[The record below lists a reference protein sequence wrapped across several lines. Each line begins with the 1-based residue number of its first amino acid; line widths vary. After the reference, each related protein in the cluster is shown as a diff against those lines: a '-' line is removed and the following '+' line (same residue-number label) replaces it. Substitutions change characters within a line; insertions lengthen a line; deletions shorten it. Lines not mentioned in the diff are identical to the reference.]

1 MPECFSKSP
10 LYLADTLG
18 SALKLH
24 SNTEMGRPAM
34 ELESGLR
41 EAVALASSGAM
52 GALLVWGYQKS
63 IKKERLVK
71 LSRRLGRG

>member
-1 MPECFSKSP
+1 
-10 LYLADTLG
+10 
-18 SALKLH
+18 
-24 SNTEMGRPAM
+24 M

-63 IKKERLVK
+63 IKKGRLVK
-71 LSRRLGRG
+71 LSRRLGTEVRGR

>member
-1 MPECFSKSP
+1 
-10 LYLADTLG
+10 
-18 SALKLH
+18 
-24 SNTEMGRPAM
+24 M

-41 EAVALASSGAM
+41 EAVARASSGAI
-52 GALLVWGYQKS
+52 GALLVWGYQKW

>member
-1 MPECFSKSP
+1 
-10 LYLADTLG
+10 
-18 SALKLH
+18 
-24 SNTEMGRPAM
+24 M

-71 LSRRLGRG
+71 LSRRLGTEVRGRGILRTSALRSSRNFVPPARTVVIR

>member
-1 MPECFSKSP
+1 
-10 LYLADTLG
+10 
-18 SALKLH
+18 
-24 SNTEMGRPAM
+24 M
-34 ELESGLR
+34 ELESSLR

-71 LSRRLGRG
+71 LSRRLGTEVRGSMEFCEPPLLRVLGSSAARG